1 MSATTSVDAD
11 RVAHL
16 ESLIGVQA
24 RVLDLVGENAPID
37 EILRELSKRFQQ
49 QIEGSL
55 ASIMLAGEDGTTLRV
70 GCAPS
75 LDAAYCKAIDPVL
88 IADESMSCGTA
99 AWRREAVVV
108 QDIATDRRWESARSW
123 ALAAGLRAC
132 WSVPIIGSGGTVL
145 GTFAAYWQKPTSP
158 GPRDLWVQHH
168 FARLA
173 QVAIERHLTVQR
185 VTRMLADERRQI
197 AGDLHDDPIQAVTA
211 VGLRLQRLARTARP
225 DQQDLLRD
233 AQQTIGYAIER
244 MRHMLFE
251 LHPPTLD
258 DEGLESALEL
268 YLSETFEPA
277 DVSWALH
284 TELDQ
289 EPPPELSALAYRVAR
304 EALANVSK
312 YAKASNV
319 EVHLERQG
327 NGIRIRVVD
336 DGTGFDPSV
345 AVGHHPGHMGM
356 TNCRYLVRRAAG
368 RWDVRSQPGSGSTVE
383 FWLPMVFR

>member
-1 MSATTSVDAD
+1 MSTTTSVDAD
-11 RVAHL
+11 RIAHL
-16 ESLIGVQA
+16 ESLIDVQA
-24 RVLDLVGENAPID
+24 RVLDLVGDNAPID
-37 EILRELSKRFQQ
+37 DILRELSRLFQQ

-55 ASIMLAGEDGTTLRV
+55 VSIMLANEDGTTLRI
-70 GCAPS
+70 GCALS
-75 LDAAYCKAIDPVL
+75 LDPGFCQAVDPVT
-88 IADESMSCGTA
+88 IADGSMSCGTA
-99 AWRREAVVV
+99 AWRREAVVAR
-108 QDIATDRRWESARSW
+108 DIATDKRWESARSP

-132 WSVPIIGSGGTVL
+132 WSVPIIGSDGAVL
-145 GTFAAYWQKPTSP
+145 GTFAAYWRKPASP

-225 DQQDLLRD
+225 DQQELLQD
-233 AQQTIGYAIER
+233 AQQTIGHAIER

-277 DVSWALH
+277 DVNWALH
-284 TELDQ
+284 AELDR

-304 EALANVSK
+304 EALANVAK
-312 YAKASNV
+312 YAQASNV
-319 EVHLERQG
+319 EVHIERQG
-327 NGIRIRVVD
+327 EGIRIQVVD
-336 DGTGFDPSV
+336 DGAGFDPSV
-345 AVGHHPGHMGM
+345 AIGQHPGHMGM

-368 RWDVRSQPGSGSTVE
+368 RWDVRSQPGVGSTVE
-383 FWLPMVFR
+383 FWLPIPN